1 VRKTEHCTG
10 ARKTISAKPG
20 AVDDHARLK

>member
-1 VRKTEHCTG
+1 VRKAGQGTG